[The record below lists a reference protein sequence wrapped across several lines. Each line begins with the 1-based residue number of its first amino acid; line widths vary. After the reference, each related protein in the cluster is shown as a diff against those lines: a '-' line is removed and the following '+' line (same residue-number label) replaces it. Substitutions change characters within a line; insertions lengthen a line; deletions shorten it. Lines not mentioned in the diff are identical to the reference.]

1 VDKPWVW
8 ENAAYWL
15 LYVVAL
21 GAVLWHWAHGNPVL
35 AGLCLIGVALSMRF
49 ITQSARREDA
59 VGPPRP

>member
-1 VDKPWVW
+1 MGKPWVW

-35 AGLCLIGVALSMRF
+35 AVLCLAGVVVSMRL
-49 ITQSARREDA
+49 ITRSARREDA
-59 VGPPRP
+59 VGPPGP